1 MLEAM
6 SRLFREYQDKL
17 SPPCSQPQQL
27 HKGVIVTTSKDII
40 IIDNNNNNDEININ
54 VNNIIIKNNKIDNN
68 NNKINVIRIEN
79 NNNNSNKNNKNSNDI
94 KINNFKVDNNNN
106 SSNNNNNNNSLK
118 ICQHL
123 RQHHPKNDTSNNENN
138 ITSTKQSNKKHS
150 VKDSL
155 ILNDNNNVVHEQNNY
170 IVPEKY
176 RKKIWDDYPYTSEEL
191 GIMPVSK
198 FNDSLHL
205 LDEYRIHLARD
216 IRRKFKNKIAA
227 RNCRKRKI
235 QHIDRL
241 DTGVDSLESRLDR
254 EEHENKALKIDIEFL
269 HNKMKRISEC
279 IFQQL
284 RDTNGMRYSKR
295 FYSLVFSRDDN
306 EVFLVPLNNK
316 TTGRTSGK

>member
-6 SRLFREYQDKL
+6 SRLLREYQDKL
-17 SPPCSQPQQL
+17 SPPYSQSQQL
-27 HKGVIVTTSKDII
+27 HKEVIVTTSKDII
-40 IIDNNNNNDEININ
+40 IINNN
-54 VNNIIIKNNKIDNN
+54 
-68 NNKINVIRIEN
+68 
-79 NNNNSNKNNKNSNDI
+79 
-94 KINNFKVDNNNN
+94 
-106 SSNNNNNNNSLK
+106 NNNNNNNS
-118 ICQHL
+118 CHHR
-123 RQHHPKNDTSNNENN
+123 RQHHQKNDTSSNEDN
-138 ITSTKQSNKKHS
+138 ITSTKQSNKKHL
-150 VKDSL
+150 VEDSL
-155 ILNDNNNVVHEQNNY
+155 ILNNNNVVHEPNDY
-170 IVPEKY
+170 TVPAKY

-191 GIMPVSK
+191 GIMSVSK
-198 FNDSLHL
+198 FNDSLNL

-254 EEHENKALKIDIEFL
+254 EEHENKTLKIDIDFL
-269 HNKMKRISEC
+269 HDKIKRISEC

-284 RDTNGMRYSKR
+284 RDNNGMRYSKR

-316 TTGRTSGK
+316 TIGHTSKYDI